1 MESHIMIVVGYFGC
15 SFSGVWGENFMTDEL
30 AMHMQYESELLIT
43 LNVALFLILS
53 GLIIAV
59 LADPY
64 LKKGHRALLLGA
76 SLLVGSLIVQ
86 GQLDTYLGLYKISRL
101 GRTLAAMYG
110 YQVRPLVIVLF
121 IRILD
126 LERKRKW
133 IWIPVIINAMV
144 YATALFSKIAFWFTK
159 DLNFMRGPLGYFC
172 HVISVLLL
180 LYLLWL
186 SIRKFG
192 DKKRLETA
200 IPVCITIAIIGTI
213 IADYILASA
222 TWISFLTVGMVSS
235 CLFFYIWLHLQFAR
249 EHERALVAEQQVQV
263 MIAQVQPH
271 FLYSVLSTIQSL
283 CKTNPDMAYG
293 LTEKFGN
300 YLKENMDT
308 LKRMELIP
316 FKKEL
321 EHTKT
326 YAELE
331 MAQYPNFRL
340 EIDAKEV
347 NFLIPALSLQ
357 PIIENALQ
365 SDERIR
371 EQGLI
376 RVSSSCE
383 GDVYEIIVWDNGSGF
398 QQKSDH
404 ENDPFHIG
412 IQNVRERI
420 ESMCGGSMEV
430 ETFPNDGT
438 IVTIKIPVKAGTKVS

>member
-1 MESHIMIVVGYFGC
+1 
-15 SFSGVWGENFMTDEL
+15 MTDEL
-30 AMHMQYESELLIT
+30 VMHMQYESELLIT

-76 SLLVGSLIVQ
+76 SLLVGSLVVQ
-86 GQLDTYLGLYKISRL
+86 GQVDTYLGMYKISRL

-144 YATALFSKIAFWFTK
+144 YATALFSGIAFWFTQEVT
-159 DLNFMRGPLGYFC
+159 FMRGPLGYCC
-172 HVISVLLL
+172 HVVSVLLL

-192 DKKRLETA
+192 YHRRLETA
-200 IPVCITIAIIGTI
+200 IPIGITAVIVSAIVI
-213 IADYILASA
+213 DYFMELAS
-222 TWISFLTVGMVSS
+222 WVSFLTVSMVCS
-235 CLFFYIWLHLQFAR
+235 CLFFYLWLHLQFAR
-249 EHERALVAEQQVQV
+249 EHERALKAEQEVQI

-271 FLYSVLSTIQSL
+271 FLYNVLSTIQAL
-283 CKTNPDMAYG
+283 CKANPDMAYG
-293 LTEKFGN
+293 VTEKFGR

-308 LKRMELIP
+308 LKSRELIP

-331 MAQYPNFRL
+331 MAKYPNFRL

>member
-1 MESHIMIVVGYFGC
+1 MIVVGDFGC
-15 SFSGVWGENFMTDEL
+15 SFSGVWGEKFMAEEL
-30 AMHMQYESELLIT
+30 AMHMRYESELLVT
-43 LNVALFLILS
+43 LNVALYLVLL
-53 GLIIAV
+53 GIIFAV

-64 LKKGHRALLLGA
+64 LKKGHRALLLGV
-76 SLLVGSLIVQ
+76 SVLVGSLVAQ
-86 GQLDTYLGLYKISRL
+86 GELDTYLGMYKVSRM
-101 GRTLAAMYG
+101 GRILVAMYG
-110 YQVRPLVIVLF
+110 YQARPLVIVLF
-121 IRILD
+121 TRILE
-126 LERKRKW
+126 LERKNKW
-133 IWIPVIINAMV
+133 LWLPVIINALV
-144 YATALFSKIAFWFTK
+144 YATALFTDVAFTFSEEVT
-159 DLNFMRGPLGYFC
+159 FVRGPLGFCC
-172 HVISVLLL
+172 HVISLLL
-180 LYLLWL
+180 LFNLLL
-186 SIRKFG
+186 LGIRKFG
-192 DKKRLETA
+192 NHKRLETA
-200 IPVCITIAIIGTI
+200 IPIGITSVILVAVAI
-213 IADYILASA
+213 DYFLEAA
-222 TWISFLTVGMVSS
+222 TWVSFLTVGMVSS
-235 CLFFYIWLHLQFAR
+235 CLFFYLWLHLQFAR
-249 EHERALVAEQQVQV
+249 EHERALKAEQEVQV

-283 CKTNPDMAYG
+283 CKANPDMAYG

-300 YLKENMDT
+300 YLKENIDT
-308 LKRMELIP
+308 LKRKELIP

-321 EHTKT
+321 EHMKT

-404 ENDPFHIG
+404 ENDPYHIG

-420 ESMCGGSMEV
+420 ESMCGGTMEV

-438 IVTIKIPVKAGTKVS
+438 IVTIKIPVKEGTKVS